1 MLPRDQILRALKLE
15 LEAVVPIDATLDSAK
30 PQWKV
35 RHERFRPTTTE
46 EWPCV
51 AIRYIADDVSG
62 VTNASD
68 AQPSLAEQTM
78 ELSIALIVD
87 TEIPA
92 ESDRETAGDPDE
104 GDDPTGLGTASEI
117 VEACLGALF
126 TEGEEVNTLGGLIWD
141 ARYDGSGDNDDLV
154 TSDNVRLSERLTL
167 VYRVR
172 AEAPHVLLT
181 GEL

>member
-1 MLPRDQILRALKLE
+1 MLPRDQILRAFKLE
-15 LEAVVPIDATLDSAK
+15 LEAVVPLEAGK
-30 PQWKV
+30 PKWKV
-35 RHERFRPTTTE
+35 RHERFRPTTAE
-46 EWPCV
+46 EMPCV
-51 AIRYIADDVSG
+51 AIRYLSDDVSG

-68 AQPSLAEQTM
+68 AQPSTAETSM
-78 ELSIALIVD
+78 ELGLALIVD
-87 TEIPA
+87 TEIPP

-172 AEAPHVLLT
+172 AEAPQVLLT
-181 GEL
+181 GD